1 MATKQ
6 ELHDRA
12 IAGIIKQQF
21 AFPNGEVVP
30 GTFHPTW
37 MAYSNS
43 PKRQMPVQHRYM
55 GDLYPDI
62 VIADTARCNTPRL
75 IAEVETEESLNLDTM
90 AKKWRPNQDECR
102 ALFIFVPEGHA
113 LRAADLIL
121 EYRIAFPSA
130 TFTYGFDEK
139 GEVRLTLV

>member
-1 MATKQ
+1 
-6 ELHDRA
+6 
-12 IAGIIKQQF
+12 
-21 AFPNGEVVP
+21 
-30 GTFHPTW
+30 
-37 MAYSNS
+37 
-43 PKRQMPVQHRYM
+43 
-55 GDLYPDI
+55 
-62 VIADTARCNTPRL
+62 
-75 IAEVETEESLNLDTM
+75 M

-102 ALFIFVPEGHA
+102 ALYVFVPEGHA